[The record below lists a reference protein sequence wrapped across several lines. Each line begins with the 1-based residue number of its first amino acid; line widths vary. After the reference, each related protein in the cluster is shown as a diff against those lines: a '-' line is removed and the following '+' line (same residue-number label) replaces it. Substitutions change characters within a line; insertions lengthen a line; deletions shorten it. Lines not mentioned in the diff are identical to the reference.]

1 MRQKLTSSALS
12 RVSGI
17 GHRDNATPAKR
28 LLSGVRLGV
37 DAQSATGLLRQGRRV
52 DIAIADGVIQSITAV
67 ASRRAGD
74 PTAAP
79 GRLDGR
85 DLIVFPGF
93 VNAHVH
99 SNEMF
104 EQGAYD
110 RAALEEWLVLSYPPL
125 LGEQPSPRLDYVRTM
140 MMAMQSLRSGVCALH
155 DDFLNPGGDP
165 ERLAAVFQ
173 AYEDIGIRAAVACTL
188 GDRPYLDGLPEGRT
202 LCPPGL
208 AAQLDRLPIRP
219 LKQQVRFFEN
229 EYARVRRARDPRLSL
244 TLGPRGPQ
252 RCTEGLM
259 RTVGELAR
267 ACNIQINMH
276 VLESRTQWQ
285 TAQQQYAQSYVEV
298 LERNGL
304 LCPQLTMNHAI
315 WLTRED
321 IARMGASGV
330 STTHNPMSNFK
341 LSSGVSPVRQLL
353 AAGVNVALG
362 SDGPAT
368 GDSSDFMQT
377 IRFAALIHKLEPERG
392 LPPPSAEAVVQMAS
406 LAGARSMGTGGSCG
420 ELRPGAQ
427 ADLTLLDANN
437 AGLVPLNHAARQL
450 AYSVGSDA
458 VHTVLVAGDPVF
470 QAGRFTRIDE
480 AAMAAEIREEAERF
494 RRTVL
499 VARRGAQ
506 PAMLAFIRKV
516 VVNAQRRAAK
526 TGTVNRPLA
535 G

>member
-1 MRQKLTSSALS
+1 
-12 RVSGI
+12 
-17 GHRDNATPAKR
+17 
-28 LLSGVRLGV
+28 
-37 DAQSATGLLRQGRRV
+37 
-52 DIAIADGVIQSITAV
+52 
-67 ASRRAGD
+67 
-74 PTAAP
+74 
-79 GRLDGR
+79 
-85 DLIVFPGF
+85 
-93 VNAHVH
+93 
-99 SNEMF
+99 
-104 EQGAYD
+104 
-110 RAALEEWLVLSYPPL
+110 
-125 LGEQPSPRLDYVRTM
+125 
-140 MMAMQSLRSGVCALH
+140 
-155 DDFLNPGGDP
+155 
-165 ERLAAVFQ
+165 
-173 AYEDIGIRAAVACTL
+173 
-188 GDRPYLDGLPEGRT
+188 
-202 LCPPGL
+202 
-208 AAQLDRLPIRP
+208 
-219 LKQQVRFFEN
+219 
-229 EYARVRRARDPRLSL
+229 
-244 TLGPRGPQ
+244 
-252 RCTEGLM
+252 M

-267 ACNIQINMH
+267 AGNIQINMH

-285 TAQQQYAQSYVEV
+285 SAQQQYAQSYVEV

-315 WLTRED
+315 WLTASD
-321 IARMGASGV
+321 IARMGANGV

-377 IRFAALIHKLEPERG
+377 IRFAALIHKLEPQRG
-392 LPPPSAEAVVQMAS
+392 LAPPSAAAIVQMAS

-427 ADLTLLDANN
+427 ADLTLLDARNP
-437 AGLVPLNHAARQL
+437 GLVPLNHAARQL

-480 AAMAAEIREEAERF
+480 VAVSAEIREEAERF
-494 RRTVL
+494 RRMVL
-499 VARRGAQ
+499 AARHGAQ

-516 VVNAQRRAAK
+516 VAHAHRQATV